1 MKRLTLLLLLLLP
14 ILACS
19 ETPQRDEPK
28 TGAYIV
34 SIDPPI
40 LDEGRPAEE
49 EINLGELTDE
59 GWQAVTITFSDIPKD
74 LDVHH
79 AYWRVSEWVLKGRV
93 LTIRTFCDHRW
104 YPGRRTFIVVSWDA
118 GYKYLNY
125 WCPDE

>member
-1 MKRLTLLLLLLLP
+1 MKRLTLLLLLLP
-14 ILACS
+14 IFACS